1 MDFLSGKD
9 LNKDITDQ
17 ELLTWLREASLELSK
32 IKIGS
37 TLSQIDLDNYS
48 NVFTQLL
55 KYTHKC
61 DEEVQVLLN
70 CCFTEMLRIVAPNE
84 IISKSQLKA
93 VFESICKSISLLKD
107 PEKPVYHQI
116 VHVLHMTEF
125 SSIAALA
132 ISKGLD
138 STIIKFIEAILESV
152 AINCCVSTEDII
164 ESNLRIIF
172 EEMPEI
178 NESFLYPVLVSLR
191 KEHKRTPRFRICEK
205 ILSKKISLLRNS
217 VSQLFKNLFV
227 QGKVSKNMNSA
238 VFNDRFYLAI
248 KLYKINYEYLIN
260 LFGVLPE
267 IMVVKRNEKQ
277 VIKMI
282 SRIAACKKSTLEV
295 TNSHLFNELLKYFDN
310 ENEAIRLEMLQFSQK
325 FIKNHSSKSNSC
337 ASLTSSLNIR
347 LKDTC
352 EKVRSFAIKTLSI
365 ISKHQTLPSQSIK
378 EISDRIKD
386 VKKPVRQSA
395 IKALVQL
402 YNSGCIIKRNQNQ
415 DYQNYFSQII
425 DRVMRF
431 IQNFGDSEDQC
442 VAVYNIQKL
451 IIEKPNYELQ
461 AKTFLSIFKDLSTE
475 GQQVLESLLQSN
487 KFWASKL
494 LALVNTQDASEFL
507 SSLEVFCGNIRSS
520 ILVKNLKF
528 KLQANHGE
536 LFEMLQKEEV
546 RESVKNILECPDFNN
561 RIELVYQLE
570 KICKD
575 YPKGFV
581 VLRAKCFNLIITP
594 DHVHY
599 LIDQIDL
606 LPMIARVNHLYLSP
620 FLDKIIGH
628 LKQGNSRSQIFEIFC
643 EFNLAKFEL
652 QDLVS
657 IEILEILKNH
667 KLEEAKSAS
676 YNLKNLTIDFISTL
690 ANEIL
695 SSSLENDEKILIEL
709 IFLKKIVKFWPT
721 LTENLKQEIKNFAVW
736 VCESNEVSCE
746 SKCLA
751 IILLHS
757 LVKYC
762 GVFRQVIFVYIR
774 KIGFNLNDFY
784 KKRVK
789 TQLNLS
795 QSDEKKLRLRCFKSL
810 LDLLNISEIKGL
822 LDPKTLTCFAFA
834 SLSPDYT
841 SEISSLIR
849 SNLYK
854 KSNILPPLLAILA
867 LLLGTIEAKLAK
879 DALTQ
884 VLAKMK
890 SNSLE
895 KEDPEQAAR
904 IQPESY
910 TPYVL
915 YILSKCRIPEKSFK
929 VILPA
934 YVRCLAQCEKLDVRY
949 CIHLLKQLKKYQVE
963 GKNIK
968 CDLWTLP
975 QKILELDKIC
985 DEMTSIIVGF
995 NLAENFHEGSC
1006 RILIP
1011 SSYFVRKEEMAS
1023 PDSVRVSRLD
1033 SSVRKRGKESSV
1045 KKVFNMFI

>member
-9 LNKDITDQ
+9 LNKDISDQ

-37 TLSQIDLDNYS
+37 TLGQLELDNYS

-55 KYTHKC
+55 KYTNKC

-138 STIIKFIEAILESV
+138 STIIKFIESILESV

-178 NESFLYPVLVSLR
+178 NENFLYPILISLR
-191 KEHKRTPRFRICEK
+191 KEHKKTPRLRICEK
-205 ILSKKISLLRNS
+205 ILSKKISLLRNP
-217 VSQLFKNLFV
+217 VSLLFKNLFI
-227 QGKVSKNMNSA
+227 QGKTSKNTNSS

-267 IMVVKRNEKQ
+267 IMIVKKNEKQ
-277 VIKMI
+277 VIIMI
-282 SRIAACKKSTLEV
+282 SRIAACKKSTLDV

-310 ENEAIRLEMLQFSQK
+310 ENEMIRLEMLKFSQNC
-325 FIKNHSSKSNSC
+325 IKNHISKSNSC
-337 ASLTSSLNIR
+337 ASLVSSVNIR

-352 EKVRSFAIKTLSI
+352 EKVRSFAVKSLSI
-365 ISKHQTLPSQSIK
+365 ISKHLTLSSQSIK

-386 VKKPVRQSA
+386 VKKPVRQSS

-415 DYQNYFSQII
+415 DHPTYFGQII

-431 IQNFGDSEDQC
+431 IQNFGDTEDQC
-442 VAVYNIQKL
+442 VAVFNLQKL
-451 IIEKPNYELQ
+451 IIDKPNYELQ
-461 AKTFLSIFKDLSTE
+461 AKTLLAVFKDLSVE

-494 LALVNTQDASEFL
+494 LALVATQDQGEFL
-507 SSLEVFCGNIRSS
+507 NSLELFCGNIKSS
-520 ILVKNLKF
+520 VLAKTFKT
-528 KLQANHGE
+528 KLQTNHGE
-536 LFEMLQKEEV
+536 LFEMLKLDEV
-546 RESVKNILECPDFNN
+546 RALVKEILECPDFN
-561 RIELVYQLE
+561 EMVGLVNQLE
-570 KICKD
+570 NLCKD
-575 YPKGFV
+575 QPKGFV
-581 VLRAKCFNLIITP
+581 VLRARCFNLIITP
-594 DHVHY
+594 DHVQY
-599 LIDQIDL
+599 LINEIDL

-620 FLDKIIGH
+620 FLGQIIDH
-628 LKQGNSRSQIFEIFC
+628 LKQGKARSQIFEIFS

-667 KLEEAKSAS
+667 RLEEAKSAS
-676 YNLKNLTIDFISTL
+676 CNLKNLEIEFISSL

-695 SSSLENDEKILIEL
+695 SSRLENDEKILIEL
-709 IFLKKIVKFWPT
+709 LFLKKIVKFWPT
-721 LTENLKQEIKNFAVW
+721 VTENLKQEIKNFAVW

-774 KIGFNLNDFY
+774 KIGFNLSEFY

-789 TQLNLS
+789 VQVNLS

-822 LDPKTLTCFAFA
+822 LDPKTLSCFAFA
-834 SLSPDYT
+834 TLNPDYT
-841 SEISSLIR
+841 SDMSSLIR
-849 SNLYK
+849 NNLFK
-854 KSNILPPLLAILA
+854 KSNILPPLLAVLA
-867 LLLGTIEAKLAK
+867 LLLGTIESKLAK

-895 KEDPEQAAR
+895 KGDPEQAAR

-929 VILPA
+929 LILPA
-934 YVRCLAQCEKLDVRY
+934 YVKCFAQCEKLDVRY
-949 CIHLLKQLKKYQVE
+949 IIHLLKQLKKYQVE
-963 GKNIK
+963 GKNIN

-975 QKILELDKIC
+975 QKTLELDKIC

-1011 SSYFVRKEEMAS
+1011 SSYFVRKEDIAS